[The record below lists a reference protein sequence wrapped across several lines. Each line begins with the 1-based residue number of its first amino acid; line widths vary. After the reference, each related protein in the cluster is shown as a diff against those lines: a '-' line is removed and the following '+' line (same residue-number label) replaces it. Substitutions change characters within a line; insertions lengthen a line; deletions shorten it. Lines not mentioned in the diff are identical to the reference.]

1 MLHAYLEAAGE
12 RRAGGCVDRRRQ
24 SPVGRW
30 DASGQG
36 GRQGQGQAG
45 RAGGQSQRLAGP

>member
-12 RRAGGCVDRRRQ
+12 RRAGGCVDKRRQ

-36 GRQGQGQAG
+36 GRQAG